1 MKITRGFSNNL
12 NKKMKLVNSS
22 LFQEHD
28 LWEFLNMLE
37 VVQFTPHPVFGLP
50 SKLIGPTNAA
60 EFISQGS

>member
-1 MKITRGFSNNL
+1 
-12 NKKMKLVNSS
+12 MKLVNSS